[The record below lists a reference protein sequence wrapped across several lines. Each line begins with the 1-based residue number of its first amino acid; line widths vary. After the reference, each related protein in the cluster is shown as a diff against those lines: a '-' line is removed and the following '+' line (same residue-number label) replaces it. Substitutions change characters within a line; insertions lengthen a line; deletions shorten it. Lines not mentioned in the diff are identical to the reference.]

1 MESKTILM
9 PPISILFT
17 VRTHI
22 PEGPAKEIY
31 PHYID
36 ARKKSLKSILEQH
49 LIIFLLVMYAVKKNV
64 FFSANMLNVSTKSNN
79 IMRLNVPVAE
89 EVSYKH
95 QNSVGFIL
103 IV

>member
-1 MESKTILM
+1 
-9 PPISILFT
+9 
-17 VRTHI
+17 
-22 PEGPAKEIY
+22 
-31 PHYID
+31 
-36 ARKKSLKSILEQH
+36 
-49 LIIFLLVMYAVKKNV
+49 MYAVKKER

>member
-36 ARKKSLKSILEQH
+36 ARKKKFKINSGTTFDY
-49 LIIFLLVMYAVKKNV
+49 IFIGNVCSKKRT

-95 QNSVGFIL
+95 QNSVGFIS